1 MKKLN
6 TILWMMA
13 AVVIGLTSCK
23 KEDDTT
29 PSNAN
34 NTNPDAGLAIPSSL
48 IKLGETYV
56 LGAATKAVVYADKAA
71 SVGYIKI
78 YTAMYDSV
86 TNARVKDGHF
96 SVNPIMDM
104 GTMKHSAPVEN
115 GSDSVPADQLFKS
128 AVVFS
133 MGGAWTLDINFHN
146 HVNNKEGK
154 GVLALNVTNPTTAVM
169 RNFIVA
175 ADDSA
180 RLFVSL
186 VQPASPK
193 IGLNDFEITIHKK
206 ADMMNYPAVENY
218 TVEIEPEMPSMGHG
232 SPNNVNPVH
241 TTNGHY
247 LGKVNFTMSGL
258 WRVHLT
264 IKKNG
269 VLLSNDQYFDITF

>member
-13 AVVIGLTSCK
+13 AAVIGLTSCK

-29 PSNAN
+29 PSNSN
-34 NTNPDAGLAIPSSL
+34 NTNPDAGLAIPSNL
-48 IKLGETYV
+48 TKLGETYV
-56 LGAATKAVVYADKAA
+56 LGAATKAVVYADKSAV
-71 SVGYIKI
+71 SGYIKL
-78 YTAMYDSV
+78 YTALYDSA
-86 TNARVKDGHF
+86 TNARVKNGHF
-96 SVNPIMDM
+96 TINPMMDM
-104 GTMKHSAPVEN
+104 GTMKHSAPVEQN
-115 GSDSVPADQLFKS
+115 SDSIPADQLFKS

-133 MGGAWTLDINFHN
+133 MPGAWTLDINFHN
-146 HVNNKEGK
+146 HENSKDGK
-154 GVLALNVTNPTTAVM
+154 GMLAVTVANPTVALM

-180 RLFVSL
+180 RLLVSL
-186 VQPASPK
+186 VQPFSPK

-241 TTNGHY
+241 TASGHY
-247 LGKVNFTMSGL
+247 LGKVNFTMSGF
-258 WRVHLT
+258 WRVKLT

>member
-23 KEDDTT
+23 KEEDNT
-29 PSNAN
+29 PSNTN
-34 NTNPDAGLAIPSSL
+34 NTNPDAGLAIPSNL
-48 IKLGETYV
+48 IKLGETYI

-78 YTAMYDSV
+78 YAAMYDSI
-86 TNARVKDGHF
+86 TNVRVKEGQF
-96 SVNPIMDM
+96 SVNPMMDM

-115 GSDSVPADQLFKS
+115 GSLSVPSDQLFKA

-133 MGGAWTLDINFHN
+133 MPGAWTLDIDFHN
-146 HVNNKEGK
+146 NSNNKEGK
-154 GVLALNVTNPTTAVM
+154 GTLAVTVANPMVAVM

-186 VQPASPK
+186 IQPTSPK
-193 IGLNDFEITIHKK
+193 IGLNDFEISIHKK
-206 ADMMNYPAVENY
+206 ASMMSFPAVEDY
-218 TVEIEPEMPSMGHG
+218 TIEIEPEMPSMGHG
-232 SPNNVNPVH
+232 SPNNVNP
-241 TTNGHY
+241 TYTANGHY
-247 LGKVNFTMSGL
+247 NGKVNFTMSGF

>member
-6 TILWMMA
+6 TIVWMMA

-23 KEDDTT
+23 KEDNTT
-29 PSNAN
+29 PSNTN
-34 NTNPDAGLAIPSSL
+34 NTNPDAGLAIPSNL
-48 IKLGETYV
+48 VKLGEAYIS
-56 LGAATKAVVYADKAA
+56 GAATKAVVYADKSAA
-71 SVGYIKI
+71 VGYIKI
-78 YTAMYDSV
+78 YTAMYDSA
-86 TNARVKDGHF
+86 TNTRVKDGHF

-115 GSDSVPADQLFKS
+115 GSESVPPDQLFKS

-133 MGGAWTLDINFHN
+133 MGGTWTLDIHFHN
-146 HVNNKEGK
+146 HVNDKEGK
-154 GVLALNVTNPTTAVM
+154 GVLMLNVTNPTTAVM

-186 VQPASPK
+186 IQPASPK
-193 IGLNDFEITIHKK
+193 IGINDFEISIHKK
-206 ADMMNYPAVENY
+206 ASMMSFPAVVDY

-232 SPNNVNPVH
+232 SPNNVNPTH
-241 TTNGHY
+241 IANGHY
-247 LGKVNFTMSGL
+247 AGKVNFTMSGF
-258 WRVHLT
+258 WRVKLT

>member
-1 MKKLN
+1 
-6 TILWMMA
+6 
-13 AVVIGLTSCK
+13 
-23 KEDDTT
+23 
-29 PSNAN
+29 
-34 NTNPDAGLAIPSSL
+34 
-48 IKLGETYV
+48 
-56 LGAATKAVVYADKAA
+56 
-71 SVGYIKI
+71 
-78 YTAMYDSV
+78 
-86 TNARVKDGHF
+86 
-96 SVNPIMDM
+96 

-115 GSDSVPADQLFKS
+115 SSDSVPADQLFKS

-146 HVNNKEGK
+146 HLNNKEGK

>member
-23 KEDDTT
+23 KEDNTT

-34 NTNPDAGLAIPSSL
+34 NTNPDAGLAIPSNL
-48 IKLGETYV
+48 IKLGETYI

-78 YTAMYDSV
+78 YTAMYDPV

-104 GTMKHSAPVEN
+104 GAMKHSAPVEN

-175 ADDSA
+175 ADDST

>member
-34 NTNPDAGLAIPSSL
+34 NTNPDAGLTIPSSL
-48 IKLGETYV
+48 IKLGETYIP
-56 LGAATKAVVYADKAA
+56 GAATKAVVYADKAA

-133 MGGAWTLDINFHN
+133 MGGAWTLDINSHN
-146 HVNNKEGK
+146 HLNNKEGK

-169 RNFIVA
+169 RNFVVA
-175 ADDSA
+175 ADDST